1 MEVVFG
7 RGHLHR
13 LAEDLQTIAIGIE
26 EVDTFREEMISRE
39 VHPDTVVLQPL
50 IEFTQLCFPTLDL
63 QRRVAQARTAHRLV
77 IGHLDDGDVVV
88 LLPKGEEAHLELL
101 IELHQ
106 LHAQGLS
113 IELDRR
119 LRVAAAKDDVSDF
132 VDLCHNT
139 LHEFKIDARILPQ
152 PRKGKPAPCG
162 PCRDCA
168 PLPSRS
174 PGVVVLPSTRLG
186 HTTLPSLRSA
196 FMPMAS
202 VNGIKLY
209 YEVTG
214 SGYPLLFSH
223 EFAGDYRSW
232 EVQVRYFSRRYQVI
246 TYNARGYPPS
256 EVPEDINAY
265 SQEQAADD
273 IVGLMHHLSIAQAH
287 LVGLSMGGYAVL
299 HFGLRY
305 PTLARS
311 LVVAGCGYGSVASE
325 RQRFQQDS
333 GHVAQRIEREGMRAM
348 AAVYSKGR

>member
-1 MEVVFG
+1 
-7 RGHLHR
+7 
-13 LAEDLQTIAIGIE
+13 
-26 EVDTFREEMISRE
+26 
-39 VHPDTVVLQPL
+39 
-50 IEFTQLCFPTLDL
+50 
-63 QRRVAQARTAHRLV
+63 
-77 IGHLDDGDVVV
+77 
-88 LLPKGEEAHLELL
+88 
-101 IELHQ
+101 
-106 LHAQGLS
+106 
-113 IELDRR
+113 
-119 LRVAAAKDDVSDF
+119 
-132 VDLCHNT
+132 
-139 LHEFKIDARILPQ
+139 
-152 PRKGKPAPCG
+152 
-162 PCRDCA
+162 
-168 PLPSRS
+168 
-174 PGVVVLPSTRLG
+174 
-186 HTTLPSLRSA
+186 
-196 FMPMAS
+196 MPMAS

-232 EVQVRYFSRRYQVI
+232 EPQVRYFSRRYQVI

-273 IVGLMHHLSIAQAH
+273 IVGLMRHLSIAQAH

-333 GHVAQRIEREGMRAM
+333 GQVAQRIERDGMRAM
-348 AAVYSKGR
+348 AAVYANARTTACGVRVRRVATASAGPDPHCHWGRGRTVPGAGHLYEAHDSYGGPTGYPQERSHHQH